1 MKKLTILALL
11 LFALGSAGACDSSSP
26 KEAEAPTVLEV
37 PDEEPAPQAAEEPQ
51 LQNVRPDTAR
61 NLEQRFREEAA
72 EQINA
77 DNVDSIMA
85 ELEKEIEAE
94 LAELND

>member
-1 MKKLTILALL
+1 MKKLITLALL
-11 LFALGSAGACDSSSP
+11 VFAFGSVAACDSSR
-26 KEAEAPTVLEV
+26 EAEVPVVIEV
-37 PDEEPAPQAAEEPQ
+37 PDEEPAPQAVEEPQ
-51 LQNVRPDTAR
+51 LKSTRPEAVQ